1 MKGMVFAAGLG
12 TRLCPLTADCP
23 KALVEVGGE
32 PMLGRVIRKLVDAGV
47 DDLVVNV
54 HHFPDMIIDYLVDSH
69 NFGIRIRVSDE
80 RSLLLDTGGGL
91 QKAGHLF
98 GFEGPVVVH
107 NADIFTDFDLRSMI
121 RSHLDSGDDATLL
134 VSDRPTSRYLL
145 FDSDGRMKGWTNR
158 KTGEVRPP
166 HLASHELTPKAFG
179 GVHVVSGHLLKR
191 LAENPSERPYSITPF
206 YVENCAELNI
216 SGYEPS
222 ESYSWFDIG
231 KPETL
236 EACRRFVQGSTGA
249 GLTVPDLPE
258 IQ

>member
-12 TRLCPLTADCP
+12 TRLYPLTADCP

-32 PMLGRVIRKLVDAGV
+32 PMLGRVIRKLIDAGV

-54 HHFPDMIIDYLVDSH
+54 HHFPDMIIDYLAANH
-69 NFGIRIRVSDE
+69 NFGIRIRISDE

-91 QKAGHLF
+91 QKAGLLF
-98 GFEGPVVVH
+98 GFDGPVVVH

-121 RSHLDSGDDATLL
+121 GSHLASGDDATLL

-145 FDSDGRMKGWTNR
+145 FDSEGRMKGWTNR
-158 KTGEVRPP
+158 KTGEVRPS
-166 HLASHELTPKAFG
+166 HLAAHELMPKAFG

-191 LAENPSERPYSITPF
+191 LAENPSECPYSITPF
-206 YVENCAELNI
+206 YIDNCSELKI
-216 SGYEPS
+216 SGYEPT

-236 EACRRFVQGSTGA
+236 EACRRFVQGRADA
-249 GLTVPDLPE
+249 GLTDPE
-258 IQ
+258 LSAIQ